1 MRVLE
6 RMGLVEEIK
15 KRETRAGSITMV
27 NENGKVVA
35 RLPDGFTSGELEIL
49 RGDLANVLYEATRD
63 SAEYVFGDSVELIIQ
78 QPDGGRCEVRQRK
91 DATVRLCCGRGW
103 AALECESGCL
113 WR

>member
-6 RMGLVEEIK
+6 RMGLVEEMK

-78 QPDGGRCEVRQRK
+78 QPTGRCEVRR
-91 DATVRLCCGRGW
+91 AAGRNGLTLLW
-103 AALECESGCL
+103 ARMGCT
-113 WR
+113 RM